1 MEGAGIWILLALFYL
16 LQAITK
22 NQQRK
27 KRVQNQQS
35 EEPPV
40 KNKSIEDLFN
50 RTTGRQADP
59 VVEDEN
65 AQPAPKKPQ
74 ENVSFEDIF
83 NPEKLRDIFGV
94 PQPQPE
100 PQKVEKVEKS
110 EPKPV
115 VKPKIK
121 QEMRKRWE
129 EPVQEKPS
137 LQHEEPKETVSK
149 VASADIT
156 DVDETTA
163 RFKSIRLSK
172 SDITSDRFDER
183 KEAPG
188 KKKPEFALEYFDDPE
203 EIRNAV
209 ILKEILDRPR
219 ALRRNIR

>member
-27 KRVQNQQS
+27 KRAQQQS
-35 EEPPV
+35 EESPV
-40 KNKSIEDLFN
+40 KNKSIEDLFD
-50 RTTGRQADP
+50 RSTGRQP
-59 VVEDEN
+59 EIVVEDEE
-65 AQPAPKKPQ
+65 PTPKKPQ
-74 ENVSFEDIF
+74 DDLSFEDIF
-83 NPEKLRDIFGV
+83 NPEKLRDIFSV
-94 PQPQPE
+94 PQPKPE
-100 PQKVEKVEKS
+100 PQKVEKP

-129 EPVQEKPS
+129 EPVQDKPS

-163 RFKSIRLSK
+163 QFKSSRLSK
-172 SDITSDRFDER
+172 SSITSDRFDER

-188 KKKPEFALEYFDDPE
+188 KKKPQFALEYFDDPE

>member
-1 MEGAGIWILLALFYL
+1 MEGVGIWILLALFYL

-27 KRVQNQQS
+27 KRAQQQS
-35 EEPPV
+35 EESPV
-40 KNKSIEDLFN
+40 ENKSIEDLFDLS
-50 RTTGRQADP
+50 TGRRPEP
-59 VVEDEN
+59 VVEDEE
-65 AQPAPKKPQ
+65 PMPKKPQ
-74 ENVSFEDIF
+74 EDLSFEDIF
-83 NPEKLRDIFGV
+83 NPEKLRDMFGV
-94 PQPQPE
+94 PQPKPE
-100 PQKVEKVEKS
+100 PQKVEKS

-121 QEMRKRWE
+121 QETRKRWE
-129 EPVQEKPS
+129 EPIQDMPS
-137 LQHEEPKETVSK
+137 LQHDEPRETVST

-156 DVDETTA
+156 DVDETA
-163 RFKSIRLSK
+163 AQFKSTRLSK

-188 KKKPEFALEYFDDPE
+188 KKKPEYVLEYFDDPE

-219 ALRRNIR
+219 AFRRNIR

>member
-22 NQQRK
+22 SQQRK
-27 KRVQNQQS
+27 KRRQQQTDDS
-35 EEPPV
+35 PV
-40 KNKSIEDLFN
+40 TNRSIEDLFN
-50 RTTGRQADP
+50 RSTGRQSEP
-59 VVEDEN
+59 IVENEDVE
-65 AQPAPKKPQ
+65 PAHQKPQ
-74 ENVSFEDIF
+74 EKVSFEDIF

-94 PQPQPE
+94 PQPQPD
-100 PQKVEKVEKS
+100 PQKVEKP

-115 VKPKIK
+115 VKPKVK
-121 QEMRKRWE
+121 QEMHKRWE
-129 EPVQEKPS
+129 EPVQDMPS
-137 LQHEEPKETVSK
+137 LQREDTRETVSK

-163 RFKSIRLSK
+163 RFKSTRLSK

-188 KKKPEFALEYFDDPE
+188 EKKPEFALEYFDDPE

-209 ILKEILDRPR
+209 VLKEILDRPR

>member
-22 NQQRK
+22 SQQRK
-27 KRVQNQQS
+27 KRAQQQS
-35 EEPPV
+35 EETPV
-40 KNKSIEDLFN
+40 ENRSIKDLFD
-50 RTTGRQADP
+50 RSTGRQSEP
-59 VVEDEN
+59 VVVEDEE
-65 AQPAPKKPQ
+65 PVPQ
-74 ENVSFEDIF
+74 KRQEEVSFEDIF

-94 PQPQPE
+94 PQPKPE
-100 PQKVEKVEKS
+100 SQKVEQ
-110 EPKPV
+110 PKPV
-115 VKPKIK
+115 VKPKVK

-129 EPVQEKPS
+129 EPVQDMPS
-137 LQHEEPKETVSK
+137 LQHDEPRGTVSK

-163 RFKSIRLSK
+163 QFKSTRLSK

-188 KKKPEFALEYFDDPE
+188 KKKPVFALEYFDDSE

>member
-27 KRVQNQQS
+27 KRRLQ
-35 EEPPV
+35 EETDGSTV

-50 RTTGRQADP
+50 RSTDRPSDP
-59 VVEDEN
+59 IFDDEN
-65 AQPAPKKPQ
+65 VEPAPKKSQ

-94 PQPQPE
+94 PQPQAE
-100 PQKVEKVEKS
+100 PEKVRKS

-115 VKPKIK
+115 IKPKIK
-121 QEMRKRWE
+121 QVMHERGE
-129 EPVQEKPS
+129 EPVQNKPS
-137 LQHEEPKETVSK
+137 LQHEETRETVSK

-163 RFKSIRLSK
+163 RFKSTRLSK
-172 SDITSDRFDER
+172 SNITSDRFDER